1 MRYIIYGAG
10 AIGGTIGARLFQQGQ
25 EVILIVRG
33 PHLQAI
39 QANGLILEDPHE
51 AVTLP
56 IKAVGHPSAID
67 FREDDVVI
75 LTMKSQH
82 TLAALE
88 DLREAAGTAIPVI
101 CCQNGVANE
110 RLASRRF
117 DRVYAM
123 VVILPAT
130 HLEPGIVLHE
140 SLTTGGVLDAG
151 VFPVG
156 TDRLIEQVTADLQD
170 ANFSACP
177 DPKVMRQKYAKL
189 LNNLGNSLQA
199 VSDAGADARDIAR
212 QMVHE
217 ALACYR
223 AANID
228 CASREEVQQRRADH
242 LQMGT
247 ISGRNRGGGSSW
259 QSIMRGTGSIEADYL
274 NGEIVQ
280 LGKLYGIPTPAN
292 RTIQQLGNRV
302 AREKAKVGTI
312 PLDEVRAM
320 ISKAAAPDA
329 LQPKHETP

>member
-10 AIGGTIGARLFQQGQ
+10 AIGGTIGARLFQKGL
-25 EVILIVRG
+25 EVILIARG
-33 PHLQAI
+33 AHLQTI

-51 AVTLP
+51 SVTLP
-56 IKAVGHPSAID
+56 IEAVDHPAAID
-67 FREDDVVI
+67 FRQDDVVF
-75 LTMKSQH
+75 LCMKSQH
-82 TLAALE
+82 TLSALE
-88 DLREAAGTAIPVI
+88 DLRQAAGVNIPVI

-110 RLASRRF
+110 RMASRRF

-123 VVILPAT
+123 VVILPAS
-130 HLEPGIVLHE
+130 HLEPGVVQHE
-140 SLTTGGVLDAG
+140 SLATGGVLDAG
-151 VFPVG
+151 VYPTG
-156 TDRLIEQVTADLQD
+156 TDRLIEQVCTDLRD
-170 ANFSACP
+170 ANFSAYA
-177 DPKVMRQKYAKL
+177 DAKVMRQKYAKM

-217 ALACYR
+217 ALQCYQ

-228 CASREEVQQRRADH
+228 CASREEVVERRADL

-247 ISGRNRGGGSSW
+247 ISGRNRAGGSSW

-280 LGKLYGIPTPAN
+280 LGKLHGVATPAN
-292 RTIQQLGNRV
+292 KALQQLGNQV

-312 PLDEVRAM
+312 PLTDVRAM
-320 ISKAAAPDA
+320 IAEIAADDA
-329 LQPKHETP
+329 

>member
-10 AIGGTIGARLFQQGQ
+10 AIGGTIGARLFQKGQ
-25 EVILIVRG
+25 EVVLIVRG
-33 PHLQAI
+33 QHLQAI
-39 QANGLILEDPHE
+39 ETNGLILEDPLE
-51 AVTLP
+51 SVTLP
-56 IKAVGHPSAID
+56 VKAVGHPSAID
-67 FREDDVVI
+67 FREDDVVF

-82 TLAALE
+82 TLSALE
-88 DLREAAGTAIPVI
+88 ELREAAGATIPVI

-117 DRVYAM
+117 DHVYAM

-140 SLTTGGVLDAG
+140 SKSKGGILDAG
-151 VFPVG
+151 VFPAG
-156 TDRLIEQVTADLQD
+156 TDQLIEQVCNDLQD
-170 ANFSACP
+170 ADFSALP
-177 DPKVMRQKYAKL
+177 DPKIMRQKYAKL

-199 VSDAGADARDIAR
+199 VSDAGADARDIAS

-217 ALACYR
+217 ALDCYQ

-228 CASREEVQQRRADH
+228 CATRQEVQDRRADV
-242 LQMGT
+242 LQMGQ

-280 LGKLYGIPTPAN
+280 LGKLYGVATPAN
-292 RTIQQLGNRV
+292 RIIQQLGNRI
-302 AREKAKVGTI
+302 AREKAEVGTI
-312 PLDEVRAM
+312 PLDEVRSLIAG
-320 ISKAAAPDA
+320 AAADDA
-329 LQPKHETP
+329 

>member
-10 AIGGTIGARLFQQGQ
+10 AIGGTIGARLFQKGQ

-33 PHLQAI
+33 AHLEAI
-39 QANGLILEDPHE
+39 QARGLTLDDPHE
-51 AVTLP
+51 SVTLP
-56 IKAVGHPSAID
+56 IDAVGHPSEID

-82 TLAALE
+82 TLSALE
-88 DLREAAGTAIPVI
+88 DLREAAGESIPVT

-110 RLASRRF
+110 RMASRRF

-140 SLTTGGVLDAG
+140 SKTTGGVLDAG
-151 VFPVG
+151 VFPHG
-156 TDRLIEQVTADLQD
+156 TDQLIERVTGDLQS
-170 ANFSACP
+170 ANFSAYA

-199 VSDAGADARDIAR
+199 VSDAGSDARDIFR

-217 ALACYR
+217 ALDCYE

-228 CASREEVQQRRADH
+228 CASREEVAERRADH
-242 LQMGT
+242 LQMGR
-247 ISGRNRGGGSSW
+247 ISGRERGGGSSW
-259 QSIMRGTGSIEADYL
+259 QSIVRGTGSIEADYL

-280 LGKLYGIPTPAN
+280 LGKLHGVATPAN

-302 AREKAKVGTI
+302 ARERAEVGAI
-312 PLDEVRAM
+312 PLSEVRSM
-320 ISKAAAPDA
+320 IGEQAKAGY
-329 LQPKHETP
+329 